1 MSKFIEKAPKILAY
15 ILVLVSAVI
24 VGLVYFGGIAESIEV
39 GGDLL
44 PVPVYTDTLIYWSY
58 FLLGLTLFITLAVT
72 LLGFVKGLIDNP
84 MKAIKGLIPI
94 VAFILIFVVAWF
106 LGSDEKMSII
116 GYEGSDNFGFWA
128 QFIDMVI
135 YSIYAM
141 FAAIILVI
149 FGAKIYTS
157 QK

>member
-1 MSKFIEKAPKILAY
+1 MSKFIEKAPQILAY
-15 ILVLVSAVI
+15 ILVLVSAVV
-24 VGLVYFGGIAESIEV
+24 VGLIYFGGTAESIEV

-44 PVPVYTDTLIYWSY
+44 PVPEYTDTLIYWAY
-58 FLLGLTLFITLAVT
+58 FLLGLTLFITLTVT
-72 LLGFVKGLIDNP
+72 IINFVKGMIDNP
-84 MKAIKGLIPI
+84 LKAIKGLLPI
-94 VAFILIFVVAWF
+94 IVFILVFVVSWF
-106 LGSDEKMSII
+106 LGTDEKIAII

-141 FAAIILVI
+141 FAAIVLVI
-149 FGAKIYTS
+149 VGTKIYTT

>member
-15 ILVLVSAVI
+15 ILVFISAIV
-24 VGLVYFGGIAESIEV
+24 VGLIYFGGNAESIEV

-44 PVPVYTDTLIYWSY
+44 PVPIYTDTLIYWSY
-58 FLLGLTLFITLAVT
+58 FLLGLTLCITLLVT
-72 LLGFVKGLIDNP
+72 LIGFVKGLIDNP
-84 MKAIKGLIPI
+84 LKAIKGLIPI
-94 VAFILIFVVAWF
+94 IAFILIFVVAWF

-149 FGAKIYTS
+149 IGARVYTS